1 MRRMKPT
8 RCRSSRSAVI
18 RQRLT
23 VVSVVS
29 EGGIE
34 SITSATSASAS
45 STLSSF
51 SSSFLAQRP
60 TSAVAS
66 RPNVPSKCM
75 PSISPLLCT
84 SALSNCSS
92 ETNTS
97 PRSRGHGR
105 TLTESPRTLSSVSHT
120 ESRTETSRSVR
131 SNGYDSR
138 TCPTVISMPTRSDTC
153 RSTTF
158 STAFCTGGT

>member
-1 MRRMKPT
+1 MRRVKPT
-8 RCRSSRSAVI
+8 RRRSSRSAVI

-29 EGGIE
+29 EGMME
-34 SITSATSASAS
+34 SITNVTSASAS
-45 STLSSF
+45 SRLSSLN
-51 SSSFLAQRP
+51 SSFLRRR
-60 TSAVAS
+60 SASSVAS
-66 RPNVPSKCM
+66 RPNVPSSCM
-75 PSISPLLCT
+75 PSIICLLCT
-84 SALSNCSS
+84 SALSNSS
-92 ETNTS
+92 RDTNTS

-138 TCPTVISMPTRSDTC
+138 TCPTAISMPTRSDTC